1 MELGKRLKE
10 ARLAMGLSQR
20 QLCGEVI
27 TRNMLSQIEN
37 GAARPSMDTLRYLA
51 SRLGRPV
58 SFFLEEEA
66 VTSPNQPLMAAA
78 RQAAGAGDWQ
88 GVLVA
93 LEPYRGKDP
102 VFDEE
107 MGLLQYLS
115 RLRLAEQ
122 ALAAGKKPYAAGLL
136 EQAGREHSIY
146 ITPELKRQHRI
157 LTAKATGDFADLPSL
172 DEELLLHARAALEK
186 GETARCAA
194 LLDGC
199 THRSSPDW
207 NLLRGKAYLEAKDYA
222 AAARHLHS
230 AEEAYP
236 AETAPLLETAYREL
250 GDFKMAYE
258 YACRQR

>member
-10 ARLAMGLSQR
+10 ARLALGLSQR
-20 QLCGEVI
+20 QLCGDTI

-51 SRLGRPV
+51 DRLGRPV

-66 VTSPNQPLMAAA
+66 VTSPNQSAMAAA

-88 GVLVA
+88 GVLDA

-107 MGLLQYLS
+107 MGLLRYLS
-115 RLRLAEQ
+115 RLRQAEQ

-136 EQAGREHSIY
+136 EQAGQENSLY
-146 ITPELKRQHRI
+146 ITSELKRQHRI
-157 LTAKATGDFADLPSL
+157 LTAKATGDFADLPGM

-199 THRSSPDW
+199 THRSSPAW
-207 NLLRGKAYLEAKDYA
+207 NFLRGKAYLEAADYA
-222 AAARHLHS
+222 AAVESLRA

-236 AETAPLLETAYREL
+236 RAVYPLLETACREL

-258 YACRQR
+258 YACKQR